1 MTGAAPDPAAP
12 VPAPP
17 VQRVVLV
24 RHGET
29 AWSRSGRHTGRSDI
43 PLDPEGEAQARR
55 LRDRLRGWSFAE
67 VLFSPLQ
74 RARSTCEIAGLAASA
89 RPDPDLQEWD
99 YGAYEGRTADEIRA
113 DRPGWVIWRDGVIGG
128 ETVADVGRRA
138 DSVIARVRAVDGDV
152 ALFAHG
158 HLLRILAARWCRLPV
173 LTGESLALSPAAV
186 SVLGYEREAPCVW
199 LWNDTSHLV
208 G

>member
-128 ETVADVGRRA
+128 ETAADVGRRA

>member
-1 MTGAAPDPAAP
+1 
-12 VPAPP
+12 

>member
-1 MTGAAPDPAAP
+1 VTGAAPDPAAP

>member
-1 MTGAAPDPAAP
+1 
-12 VPAPP
+12 

-128 ETVADVGRRA
+128 ETAADVGRRA